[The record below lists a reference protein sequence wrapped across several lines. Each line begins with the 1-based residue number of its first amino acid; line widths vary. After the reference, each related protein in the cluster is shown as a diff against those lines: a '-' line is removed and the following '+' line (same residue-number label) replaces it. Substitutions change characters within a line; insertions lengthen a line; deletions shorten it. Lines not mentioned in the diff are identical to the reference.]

1 MANTTIKEMIK
12 ELEYRLNHLEDISAD
27 NREVLIK
34 LVKQNNQIVKF
45 LQSLEVEPV
54 YQEELDS
61 MANMSSMTSLPS
73 LSSDTDTKGIR
84 EIIETLLEKKEEMKE
99 FEEELKKNKEM
110 LTPGTIGEA

>member
-27 NREVLIK
+27 NRKVLVK
-34 LVKQNNQIVKF
+34 LVEQNNQIVKF
-45 LQSLEVEPV
+45 LQSLEIEPL

-61 MANMSSMTSLPS
+61 MSKMTDLPS
-73 LSSDTDTKGIR
+73 FPSDMGTKDIK
-84 EIIETLLEKKEEMKE
+84 ELVETLLEKKEELEE
-99 FEEELKKNKEM
+99 FEDELKKHKDK

>member
-27 NREVLIK
+27 NRKVLVK
-34 LVKQNNQIVKF
+34 LVEQNNQIVKF
-45 LQSLEVEPV
+45 LQSLEIEPV

-61 MANMSSMTSLPS
+61 MSKMTDLPS
-73 LSSDTDTKGIR
+73 FSSDMETKDIK
-84 EIIETLLEKKEEMKE
+84 ELVETLLEKKEELEE
-99 FEEELKKNKEM
+99 FEDELKKHKDK

>member
-27 NREVLIK
+27 NREVLVK

-45 LQSLEVEPV
+45 LQSLEIEPI
-54 YQEELDS
+54 YQDDVNS
-61 MANMSSMTSLPS
+61 ISKLPYEPQS
-73 LSSDTDTKGIR
+73 ESSDTNTSDIKDL
-84 EIIETLLEKKEEMKE
+84 IETLLEKKEELKE
-99 FEEELKKNKEM
+99 FEEELKKNKDK